1 MGETT
6 RSATEIFIDYNLEM
20 AEELVNELAKM
31 KGDYAKG
38 LSVQS
43 AASRV
48 RDMAQDLDWTADK
61 IRKHEWY
68 RSRGEVTWGA

>member
-31 KGDYAKG
+31 KSDYAKG

-61 IRKHEWY
+61 IRKHEWH
-68 RSRGEVTWGA
+68 RSREK